1 MDFRSQLTDIPS
13 AIGKDLLIG
22 EVIKSES
29 HFIKLLELALHEK
42 DPLSWRAS
50 WVLDGSDEKKP
61 GLARKYIP
69 KIVRALPGLESK
81 GTLRSL
87 LRLLTR
93 HDIPVEEQG
102 LLIDLCFSYLVS
114 ELYPVAV
121 KAHAMQIIYNHVLL
135 YPELKG
141 EFIAVIE
148 DQAKNNSVGFKA
160 RGNILIK
167 QMEKL

>member
-1 MDFRSQLTDIPS
+1 MDFRSLLTDIPS
-13 AIGKDLLIG
+13 GAGKDLLIG

-29 HFIKLLELALHEK
+29 HFSTLLHLALHEN
-42 DPLSWRAS
+42 DPLAWRAC

-61 GLARKYIP
+61 GLAKKHISE
-69 KIVRALPGLESK
+69 IVKALPGLESK

-93 HDIPVEEQG
+93 YDIPEEEQG

-114 ELYPVAV
+114 ELFPVAV
-121 KAHAMQIIYNHVLL
+121 KAHAMLIIYKHVLI
-135 YPELKG
+135 YPELKD

-148 DQAKNNSVGFKA
+148 DQTNNNSVGFKS
-160 RGNILIK
+160 RGRKLIK
-167 QMEKL
+167 QLEKL